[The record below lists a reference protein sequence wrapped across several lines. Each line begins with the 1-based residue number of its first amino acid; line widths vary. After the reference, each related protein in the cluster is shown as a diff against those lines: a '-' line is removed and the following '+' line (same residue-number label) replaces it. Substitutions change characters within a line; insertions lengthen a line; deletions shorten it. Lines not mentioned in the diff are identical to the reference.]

1 MSWLFRPLEFQKTQK
16 NNLTYMVVHV
26 TQHEVH
32 EEGLPLAESS
42 GHRDGHHLSVP
53 DLLGQEDAIE
63 RPLVQLEGVVVLD
76 QQHLH
81 GPGPSVRF
89 LLLGAPV
96 IDIFVTERP

>member
-1 MSWLFRPLEFQKTQK
+1 MI
-16 NNLTYMVVHV
+16 VHV
-26 TQHEVH
+26 AQHEVH

-42 GHRDGHHLSVP
+42 GHRDCHHLSVP

-81 GPGPSVRF
+81 GPSSSIWF
-89 LLLGAPV
+89 LLLRAPV
-96 IDIFVTERP
+96 VDIFVTERP